1 MSVNHQRSRSIMC
14 LWAILLAG
22 LALPAS
28 AQPATVRIGQAV
40 PTLSFLPLYAARALD
55 TFEDQELRLELVSIR
70 GGDPAALAALD
81 AGDIDFAAVGSDT
94 ALAAIAK
101 GQPFA
106 FIYSLMS
113 EVSLQLVV
121 SNDLLKRAGVRPAD
135 PLPTRILAL
144 KGATIGVSAVGGAQD
159 RMARWLAAQGGLD
172 PQRDLKI
179 AMIGPPP
186 AIHAA
191 LENGQIDGF
200 ILSPPEGMLT
210 EEAHVGTVLIR
221 LGAEFA
227 DLRSFPY
234 LVLVAK
240 KPLDDKQR
248 DLAVK
253 TVRALEAAS
262 RATLADPQRVADAIQ
277 KPFFPKLAPAVV
289 LAAVDAMKGGIAG
302 EGRISLE
309 QVKHLLQLT
318 SATGEPVT
326 IDPRPGPEAF
336 WTDDVIDAALRGKRP

>member
-1 MSVNHQRSRSIMC
+1 MKQLIAC
-14 LWAILLAG
+14 LCGFMLAG
-22 LALPAS
+22 LALPAT
-28 AQPATVRIGQAV
+28 AQQATVRIGQAV

-55 TFEDQELRLELVSIR
+55 TFKDQGLRLELVSIR

-81 AGDIDFAAVGSDT
+81 SGDIDLAAVGSDT
-94 ALAAIAK
+94 ALAAIVK

-113 EVSLQLVV
+113 EVSLQVV
-121 SNDLLKRAGVRPAD
+121 ASNDFLKRGGVSPAD
-135 PLPTRILAL
+135 PLPKRILAL
-144 KGATIGVSAVGGAQD
+144 KDATIGVSAVGGAQD
-159 RMARWLAAQGGLD
+159 RIARWLVAQGGLD
-172 PQRDLKI
+172 PRRDIKI

-200 ILSPPEGMLT
+200 ILSPPEGMLA
-210 EEAHVGTVLIR
+210 EQAQVGTVLIR

-227 DLRSFPY
+227 NLGSLPY
-234 LVLVAK
+234 LVLAAK
-240 KPLDDKQR
+240 KPLDEKEH

-262 RATLADPQRVADAIQ
+262 RATLADPPRVAEAIQ
-277 KPFFPKLAPAVV
+277 KPFFPKLAPAVA

-302 EGRISLE
+302 QGRMNLE
-309 QVKHLLQLT
+309 QVKRLLELT
-318 SATGEPVT
+318 SATGDKVT
-326 IDPRPGPEAF
+326 IDPRPGPDAF
-336 WTDDVIDAALRGKRP
+336 WTDDIIDAALRGSGP

>member
-1 MSVNHQRSRSIMC
+1 MKHLRSRLITC
-14 LWAILLAG
+14 LWTMMLASIVP
-22 LALPAS
+22 PAA
-28 AQPATVRIGQAV
+28 AQQTTVRIGQAV

-55 TFEDQELRLELVSIR
+55 GFKDQGLTLEFVSIR

-101 GQPFA
+101 GQPFQ

-121 SNDLLKRAGVRPAD
+121 SNDLLKRAGVSPAD
-135 PLPTRILAL
+135 PLPKRILAL

-172 PQRDLKI
+172 PERDIKI

-200 ILSPPEGMLT
+200 ILSPPEGLLT
-210 EEAHVGTVLIR
+210 EEAHGGTVLIR

-227 DLRSFPY
+227 DLRSLPY

-240 KPLDDKQR
+240 KPLDEKKR
-248 DLAVK
+248 ALAVM
-253 TVRALEAAS
+253 TVRALESAS
-262 RATLADPQRVADAIQ
+262 RATLADPPRVADAIQ
-277 KPFFPKLAPAVV
+277 KQFFAKLAPAVV
-289 LAAVDAMKGGIAG
+289 LAAVDAMKGGVAG
-302 EGRISLE
+302 QGRMSLD
-309 QVKHLLQLT
+309 QVKRLLELT
-318 SATGEPVT
+318 SATGEKVT
-326 IDPRPGPEAF
+326 IDTVPGPQAF
-336 WTDDVIDAALRGKRP
+336 WTDDVIDAALRGSRP